1 MRYSF
6 CSPARIYV
14 LCLIDVT
21 VLIQSHS
28 SKTVKSLQAWG
39 AGLCDP
45 IPYSMILSTDKSDIG
60 SMTKKEKV
68 MKLVDES
75 TGLMECL
82 VCGAKHNAVM
92 KPGPD
97 GKYLPE
103 NWECV
108 NRCKLIHHEE
118 KSSKKK

>member
-1 MRYSF
+1 
-6 CSPARIYV
+6 
-14 LCLIDVT
+14 
-21 VLIQSHS
+21 
-28 SKTVKSLQAWG
+28 
-39 AGLCDP
+39 
-45 IPYSMILSTDKSDIG
+45 MILSPLKIDIG

-68 MKLVDES
+68 MKVVDES

-92 KPGPD
+92 KPGSD

-108 NRCKLIHHEE
+108 NMCKLIHHDE

>member
-1 MRYSF
+1 MRGDTGIS
-6 CSPARIYV
+6 
-14 LCLIDVT
+14 
-21 VLIQSHS
+21 
-28 SKTVKSLQAWG
+28 
-39 AGLCDP
+39 DP
-45 IPYSMILSTDKSDIG
+45 IPQSMILSVLTNDIC

-68 MKLVDES
+68 MKVVDES

-82 VCGAKHNAVM
+82 VCGAKHTAVM
-92 KPGPD
+92 KPGSD

-108 NRCKLIHHEE
+108 NRCKLIHHDE

>member
-1 MRYSF
+1 MR
-6 CSPARIYV
+6 
-14 LCLIDVT
+14 
-21 VLIQSHS
+21 
-28 SKTVKSLQAWG
+28 G
-39 AGLCDP
+39 AGLSNP
-45 IPYSMILSTDKSDIG
+45 IPLSMILSLWKNDIG

-108 NRCKLIHHEE
+108 NKCRLIHHDE
-118 KSSKKK
+118 KFSKKK

>member
-1 MRYSF
+1 MLKK
-6 CSPARIYV
+6 P
-14 LCLIDVT
+14 
-21 VLIQSHS
+21 
-28 SKTVKSLQAWG
+28 
-39 AGLCDP
+39 DP
-45 IPYSMILSTDKSDIG
+45 IPHSMVLSPKRIEIG
-60 SMTKKEKV
+60 SMTKKEHA

-92 KPGPD
+92 KPGAD

-108 NRCKLIHHEE
+108 NKCRLIHHDE
-118 KSSKKK
+118 KPSKKG

>member
-1 MRYSF
+1 MRGGRVSD
-6 CSPARIYV
+6 
-14 LCLIDVT
+14 LL
-21 VLIQSHS
+21 SH
-28 SKTVKSLQAWG
+28 
-39 AGLCDP
+39 
-45 IPYSMILSTDKSDIG
+45 SMILSPLTIDIG

-68 MKLVDES
+68 MKMVDES

-92 KPGPD
+92 KPGSD
-97 GKYLPE
+97 GKFLPE

-108 NRCKLIHHEE
+108 NRCKLIHHDE